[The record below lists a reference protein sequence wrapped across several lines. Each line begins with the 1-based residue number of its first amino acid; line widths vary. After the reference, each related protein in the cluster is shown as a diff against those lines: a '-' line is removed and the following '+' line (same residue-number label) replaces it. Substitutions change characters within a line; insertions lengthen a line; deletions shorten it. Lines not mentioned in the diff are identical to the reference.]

1 MCQALYGVPGRGLE
15 MHHGT
20 FRCQEHVGQCGRQD
34 GYLDIDLYLKMAVAM
49 EGIKELRGS
58 GRESCFC
65 LGGWHHGKVNT
76 ELSLGAWVRFKGTQT
91 W

>member
-1 MCQALYGVPGRGLE
+1 MCQALYGVLGRGLE

-58 GRESCFC
+58 RE
-65 LGGWHHGKVNT
+65 G
-76 ELSLGAWVRFKGTQT
+76 ELLLSRWVASWKSKH
-91 W
+91 